1 MQFAPAK
8 NRKPPGVIIVSLVD
22 VLMVV
27 LIFMVVSTTFKD
39 SQAFINL
46 AASSEA
52 DGHQQQNLKPLVI
65 TVPENAENILLD
77 GSPFQIGQIERELKE
92 KLQQTPNLQVSIE
105 ADGKADF
112 EIIVKIRDAAKSAG
126 VKNLNA
132 FVQEGPDP

>member
-65 TVPENAENILLD
+65 TVPENADNILLD
-77 GSPFQIGQIERELKE
+77 GSPFQIGQIGRELKE
-92 KLQQTPNLQVSIE
+92 RLQQTPNLQVSIE

-126 VKNLNA
+126 VRNLNA
-132 FVQEGPDP
+132 FVQEGPAP